1 MGIHAKPPAI
11 GQVDPAIVVQH
22 GRIKRNETLQRAS
35 IRIMYISVVFKFS
48 RGSIAYG
55 HADGSVKAV
64 ISPTGQIV
72 IQVEP
77 TIFSLNHIR
86 SIHILPLI
94 TVMCAL
100 LSTVNRSLTTP
111 ITQIIDWCRPALIVQ
126 QTKTLTAL
134 GIVAAVQIDPV
145 TKHMGFTV
153 WDIGIQREERIE
165 YLFFHIDTPLSVLS
179 CSFIHIR
186 TRTSLLCNKITC
198 VWPFSY

>member
-1 MGIHAKPPAI
+1 
-11 GQVDPAIVVQH
+11 
-22 GRIKRNETLQRAS
+22 
-35 IRIMYISVVFKFS
+35 MY
-48 RGSIAYG
+48 
-55 HADGSVKAV
+55 
-64 ISPTGQIV
+64 
-72 IQVEP
+72 
-77 TIFSLNHIR
+77 
-86 SIHILPLI
+86 
-94 TVMCAL
+94 AL

-126 QTKTLTAL
+126 QAKTLTAL

-179 CSFIHIR
+179 CSFIHFW

-198 VWPFSY
+198 VWPFSH